1 MSDQPGS
8 CPTSQLYAEA
18 SDVYAKSF
26 NGIGLTHDSTW
37 CEVAVRN
44 NPVSAMHPNNPM
56 LGVMGGVVNGMGN
69 WFMAMASQERAEHQ
83 KEREAER
90 QERQRIQEAQR
101 QEREA
106 ERQERQCIQE
116 AQRQERR
123 RIQEAQHQE
132 REAER
137 QERRRNQEAQ
147 RQVRDAER
155 QERERREQAQR
166 RELERHYAERQELLS
181 MHNDIR
187 SIQADTGFLVSTVN
201 QRLGLRRASA
211 LENAQETNLS
221 DRFNSVAHQSPMT
234 VNAGPA
240 AVEATPDTDPM
251 APSLEPAALPFAL
264 AVEDNNEPTASQSEE
279 AVALSPTYGTT
290 KLGNPCMNCK
300 RKGGYC
306 HQHKSQA
313 PN

>member
-90 QERQRIQEAQR
+90 QERQR
-101 QEREA
+101 
-106 ERQERQCIQE
+106 IQE

>member
-83 KEREAER
+83 K
-90 QERQRIQEAQR
+90 
-101 QEREA
+101 
-106 ERQERQCIQE
+106 
-116 AQRQERR
+116 
-123 RIQEAQHQE
+123 E